1 MRDMENENNK
11 LDRKRLSEIV
21 PALTTVISDP
31 DDQFSLFDWGHGEII
46 GLIHHYE
53 DDPDTEVEDVLSGG
67 VKGGLGY
74 SYDPVDE
81 AHFQVDGKDK
91 TLIKGTVASRSVAV
105 LVSPDVPEAI
115 LDYLSIDMINTLQ
128 IPGIHYEY
136 PDVLD

>member
-1 MRDMENENNK
+1 MENENNK

-74 SYDPVDE
+74 CMTRLTRPTSKWTARIRP
-81 AHFQVDGKDK
+81 
-91 TLIKGTVASRSVAV
+91 
-105 LVSPDVPEAI
+105 
-115 LDYLSIDMINTLQ
+115 
-128 IPGIHYEY
+128 
-136 PDVLD
+136 